1 MSNNLPRFAKAP
13 PCVLDDA
20 VAAPLDVADA
30 ATLGELTAAAA
41 ALFAECIAAA
51 AQQIKLLAPQK
62 LPA

>member
-1 MSNNLPRFAKAP
+1 
-13 PCVLDDA
+13 LDDA